1 MFSGLV
7 PTSQPVP
14 NWAVASAVGAPVALV
29 TSTSLATLL
38 PTTPYDP
45 FGQTMS
51 VLAATPRSAP
61 VMTIGF
67 VLTAMCQIATA
78 AGLHVLLH
86 ALGGMRLGRPR
97 RLGPVGQQHAGS
109 GGRGKPSVESTW
121 GSPSARRS
129 WGTPCGRWACLPP
142 PGPQAVSSRARPK
155 TVTAQR
161 VCRDRLHTKLFGY
174 RM

>member
-14 NWAVASAVGAPVALV
+14 NWAVASALGAPVALV

-67 VLTAMCQIATA
+67 VLTAMGQIATA
-78 AGLHVLLH
+78 AGLHVVPH

-97 RLGPVGQQHAGS
+97 RLGPVGALGNPAWS
-109 GGRGKPSVESTW
+109 RPG
-121 GSPSARRS
+121 ARRAHD
-129 WGTPCGRWACLPP
+129 GHGGHRVAA
-142 PGPQAVSSRARPK
+142 G
-155 TVTAQR
+155 R
-161 VCRDRLHTKLFGY
+161 VCDRQVLK
-174 RM
+174 R

>member
-14 NWAVASAVGAPVALV
+14 NWAVASALGAPVALV

-45 FGQTMS
+45 FGQTLS

-78 AGLHVLLH
+78 AGLHVLRPAPRVLLAFERRPPPPRAARAGRH
-86 ALGGMRLGRPR
+86 APRPSSSAWSCGALGNPAWSRP
-97 RLGPVGQQHAGS
+97 G
-109 GGRGKPSVESTW
+109 
-121 GSPSARRS
+121 ARRAH
-129 WGTPCGRWACLPP
+129 GGHGGHRVAA
-142 PGPQAVSSRARPK
+142 G
-155 TVTAQR
+155 R
-161 VCRDRLHTKLFGY
+161 VCHRQVLKR
-174 RM
+174 